1 MYIWQLSHVP
11 KFGNWENDDV
21 PYTAYFENARKEKP
35 GDGGVRINP
44 NDPEENP
51 EAFMGAM
58 TRVHRTPLESEAPDH
73 HHHHHQYHNSYD
85 AAAVPFHQQHDRH
98 IPTPRRV
105 MSVGKHHGGADDLT
119 GQSRR
124 TRHHRNGSGGGGTHQ
139 RGERITAESGGG
151 STTEKSSSDCSL
163 LRRQGGEDHGRSRAN
178 VASDKRKTTTSSSSA
193 QGISGSA
200 ATSDKG
206 HRRHTSSG
214 SNNNNNHYSSDHHGQ
229 HHHRAASIPKFGAWD
244 VNDPKSGEGFTFIF
258 DKLKEEKQINATG
271 KVPNMVSPPPN
282 HYYKDRTQRTERSPS
297 YVSKICCCLF
307 PS

>member
-1 MYIWQLSHVP
+1 MYIWQISHVP

-21 PYTAYFENARKEKP
+21 PYTAYFENARREKP

-58 TRVHRTPLESEAPDH
+58 TRVRRTPLESEAPD
-73 HHHHHQYHNSYD
+73 HHHHQYHNSYD

-98 IPTPRRV
+98 TPPPRRV
-105 MSVGKHHGGADDLT
+105 MSVGKRHGGADDLT
-119 GQSRR
+119 GKSRH
-124 TRHHRNGSGGGGTHQ
+124 TRHHRNGSGGTQ
-139 RGERITAESGGG
+139 QSGESITSESVGG
-151 STTEKSSSDCSL
+151 STTDKSSSDYSV
-163 LRRQGGEDHGRSRAN
+163 LRRHV
-178 VASDKRKTTTSSSSA
+178 VADRRKTTTISSSSV
-193 QGISGSA
+193 QGISDRGSISA
-200 ATSDKG
+200 ATSDKV
-206 HRRHTSSG
+206 HRSHTSSG
-214 SNNNNNHYSSDHHGQ
+214 SNNNNNQYCSDHHGQ

-271 KVPNMVSPPPN
+271 KVPNMASPPPN

-297 YVSKICCCLF
+297 YVSKAHMLLSVSKWKRLMI
-307 PS
+307 